1 MDLTTVFVMAIIFT
15 TVYKVF
21 ELFVRRRERQTIV
34 DKMPPEKI
42 GEEYRLPGHSSE
54 SSSLSRFA
62 ALKWGALALGLG
74 LGLFV
79 YVLLVLN
86 NPQLINMW
94 SINTT
99 ACGALALTGGG
110 LGLLVAFLIE
120 NSMRKRSYFS

>member
-1 MDLTTVFVMAIIFT
+1 MAIIFT
-15 TVYKVF
+15 TVYKVL

-42 GEEYRLPGHSSE
+42 GEEYRLPGLSSE
-54 SSSLSRFA
+54 PSSLNGFA

-74 LGLFV
+74 LGLFG
-79 YVLLVLN
+79 YVVLVLTC
-86 NPQLINMW
+86 PDLMNMW

-110 LGLLVAFLIE
+110 LGLLVAFLVE
-120 NSMRKRSYFS
+120 NSMRRKKD

>member
-1 MDLTTVFVMAIIFT
+1 MAIIFT

-74 LGLFV
+74 LGLFA
-79 YVLLVLN
+79 YVMLVLN
-86 NPQLINMW
+86 YPELRSNWHLN
-94 SINTT
+94 SS

-110 LGLLVAFLIE
+110 LGLLVAFVIE
-120 NSMRKRSYFS
+120 NSMRRKKD